1 MGAENTLLKGLG
13 QAVRRRRRGLK
24 LSAREVA
31 SKAAISP
38 RFYGQLEAGEAN
50 ISLLK
55 LHAVAG
61 ALEVGVGELLRCFD
75 QPAGVVALLGIR
87 GAGKSSVGVELAR
100 LDHREFVEV
109 DASVE
114 DASGLSLSEIFT
126 LYGEDYY
133 RRVEAECITG
143 LLKEKKRLVLALSGG
158 VVHNVEVFERLRGE
172 CVTVWLKAEPEEYM
186 ERVLAQGDSR
196 PMSNRDDAMAELK
209 QLIGKREPHYA
220 KSRITLTTTGKTP
233 GEIARL
239 LQTRL
244 QDLTG
249 EGQEPGL

>member
-1 MGAENTLLKGLG
+1 
-13 QAVRRRRRGLK
+13 
-24 LSAREVA
+24 
-31 SKAAISP
+31 
-38 RFYGQLEAGEAN
+38 
-50 ISLLK
+50 
-55 LHAVAG
+55 
-61 ALEVGVGELLRCFD
+61 
-75 QPAGVVALLGIR
+75 
-87 GAGKSSVGVELAR
+87 
-100 LDHREFVEV
+100 
-109 DASVE
+109 
-114 DASGLSLSEIFT
+114 
-126 LYGEDYY
+126 
-133 RRVEAECITG
+133 
-143 LLKEKKRLVLALSGG
+143 
-158 VVHNVEVFERLRGE
+158 
-172 CVTVWLKAEPEEYM
+172 VWLKAEPEEYM